1 LKAHD
6 LQPLVGDLRQFASV
20 RSVVLDDGGE
30 RGLKALLFTTG
41 GGLDFMVLADRA
53 MDIGTMSF
61 RGLPLAWQSPAGFRR
76 TAAGDAESESGR
88 GFNRSFSGLLV
99 TCGLD
104 HIRQPAGGFP
114 LHGRL
119 PGTPARLLAHGE
131 DWSGDTPLLYCE
143 GEVMQTAYGA
153 ESFILRRRIEAP
165 IGGNSVTISDEV
177 ENIGPEPWPHE
188 ILYHLNF
195 GYPAV
200 DDGAALSCNGAV
212 VWDGLRLADT
222 NAQSDVACLAAGAAG
237 EASAELRGGSV
248 AVTVTQKADTLP
260 YMQFWRDLRPRV
272 GVIAI
277 EPCSTPHP
285 SMPEAGPKPV
295 LAPGE
300 KRRYR
305 VTITAA

>member
-1 LKAHD
+1 LNARDLK
-6 LQPLVGDLRQFASV
+6 PLVGDLRQFASV
-20 RSVVLDDGGE
+20 RSVVLEDGVE
-30 RGLKALLFTTG
+30 RGLRALLFSTG
-41 GGLDFMVLADRA
+41 GGLEFMVLADRA

-61 RGLPLAWQSPAGFRR
+61 RGVPLAWQSPAGFRS
-76 TAAGDAESESGR
+76 TAAGAAESDDRR

-99 TCGLD
+99 TCGLE
-104 HIRQPAGGFP
+104 HVRQPFGSSP

-131 DWSGDTPLLYCE
+131 DWDRSVLFCE
-143 GEVMQTAYGA
+143 GETVQSAYGR
-153 ESFILRRRIEAP
+153 ESFILRRRIEVP
-165 IGGNSVTISDEV
+165 IGGSSITISDEV

-200 DDGAALSCNGAV
+200 HDGAALKRDDAI
-212 VWDGLRLADT
+212 VWDRLKLAD
-222 NAQSDVACLAAGAAG
+222 AEARSDVVCFAAKAG
-237 EASAELRGGSV
+237 EAAATLDGGQVS
-248 AVTVTQKADTLP
+248 VTVTQAADTLP
-260 YMQFWRDLRPRV
+260 YQQFWRDLRPHV
-272 GVIAI
+272 GVLAI

-285 SMPEAGPKPV
+285 SLAPDGQKPI

-305 VTITAA
+305 VTITAS